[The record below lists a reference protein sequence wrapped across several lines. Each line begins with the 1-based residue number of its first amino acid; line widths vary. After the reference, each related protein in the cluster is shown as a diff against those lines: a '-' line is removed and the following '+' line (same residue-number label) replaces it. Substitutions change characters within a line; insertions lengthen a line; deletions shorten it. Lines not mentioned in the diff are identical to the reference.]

1 MFRKMR
7 IDLASGAGKDG
18 ERRAGGGFGDRFGDR

>member
-7 IDLASGAGKDG
+7 IDLASGAGKEG
-18 ERRAGGGFGDRFGDR
+18 ERRGGGFGDR